1 MSKFKNV
8 LFLCL
13 FCLVGVVFADYAYPP
28 SQGLIRY
35 SGEWSAAYEYPWRL
49 YSPTQ
54 SDEVTY
60 KNSVYINIAAATPGI
75 PPDLAPSQWQ
85 AIGVVSNDL
94 LQTINESMTQ
104 APSSYAVKQAIAA
117 IPASNGGVAS
127 ASINTLAQQT
137 IYPYKAGT
145 SYPEYTLTYAPF
157 VKDDNTSK
165 YISQSGNQY
174 FSWST
179 TNPAC
184 VIMKENGVVRINS
197 QAILG
202 GGANGASG
210 IYNYSFASA
219 ILING
224 KSLLSPKMF
233 NVVGV
238 AASTYN
244 LATDAG
250 SGSPAFLVTTVKK
263 DDQICPAYG
272 MVVTGQFVNG
282 LYANYSMNI
291 DYLGSN

>member
-1 MSKFKNV
+1 MLKFKNV

-13 FCLVGVVFADYAYPP
+13 FCLTGIVFADYPYPP
-28 SQGLIRY
+28 YLGVIKY
-35 SGEWSAAYEYPWRL
+35 SGEWSSAYQYPWRL

-60 KNSVYINIAAATPGI
+60 KNRVYINIAAATPGI

-117 IPASNGGVAS
+117 IPASSGGIAS
-127 ASINTLAQQT
+127 ASINTLTHQT

-145 SYPEYTLTYAPF
+145 SYPQYTLTYAPF

-165 YISQSGNQY
+165 YITQAGNQY
-174 FSWST
+174 FAWST
-179 TNPAC
+179 ANPVC
-184 VIMKENGVVRINS
+184 VTMKESGVVRVDS
-197 QAILG
+197 QAILA

-210 IYNYSFASA
+210 IYGYSFASA

-224 KSLLSPKMF
+224 KSLLSPKIF
-233 NVVGV
+233 NVVGN

-244 LATDAG
+244 IATDAG

-263 DDQICPAYG
+263 EDQICPAYG
-272 MVVTGQFVNG
+272 MVVVEQFVNG

-291 DYLGSN
+291 DYLGNK